1 MKANINN
8 GNISIAPQSGIE
20 ALLLRDWERENI
32 VDGKTISL
40 TFIRDRDGDDP
51 FLVKNVRFVNEF
63 VTSPLI
69 HLAKR
74 GTNQTVCG
82 LETTAEYTEAIV
94 KTYIALNPKTKKNDI
109 VKMTLEK
116 HAVDCP
122 LCKKLIDK
130 LMD

>member
-8 GNISIAPQSGIE
+8 GNISIAPQSGVE
-20 ALLLRDWERENI
+20 ALLLRDWEQDNI
-32 VDGKTISL
+32 TDGKTISL

-51 FLVKNVRFVNEF
+51 FLVKKVSFVNEF
-63 VTSPLI
+63 VTSLPI

-74 GTNQTVCG
+74 GTKQTLCG
-82 LETTAEYTEAIV
+82 LETTSEYTEAVV
-94 KTYIALNPKTKKNDI
+94 KTFLALNPKTKKNDL

-122 LCKKLIDK
+122 LCVDILKRRL
-130 LMD
+130 